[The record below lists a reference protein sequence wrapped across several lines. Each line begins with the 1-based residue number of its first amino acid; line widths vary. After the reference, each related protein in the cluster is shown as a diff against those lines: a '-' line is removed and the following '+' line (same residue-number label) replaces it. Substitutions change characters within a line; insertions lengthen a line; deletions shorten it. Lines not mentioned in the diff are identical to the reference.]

1 MLNLRRRKK
10 ELLFMKMIQ
19 NMYYSKG
26 ILKKKIH
33 WSLQEQASPI

>member
-19 NMYYSKG
+19 KHVLFARNIKEE
-26 ILKKKIH
+26 IH
-33 WSLQEQASPI
+33 WSLQEQAAPI